1 MTKSLFV
8 TATGTDIGKTY
19 ISGLLVKK
27 MREYGYNCG
36 YFKPVLSGAERNS
49 DGELVPGDCKF
60 VVDTAKLDCKPLDC
74 LSYCFEEA
82 VSPHLASKRLGVEIC
97 LSKIETD
104 YENLSK
110 NYDYMLLEGAGGITC
125 PLRDAVQ
132 KSDLLLMPDLIK
144 YLNKEVIIVAD
155 GGLGTINSVVTTVEY
170 TEMCGIPIKG
180 IILNNFD
187 KNDFMHRDNLYMI
200 EKITGLNV
208 IATVGKDE
216 KNIEIEKEVLEEL
229 FKED

>member
-27 MREYGYNCG
+27 MRDYGFNCG

-82 VSPHLASKRLGVEIC
+82 ISPHLASKRLGVEIC

-104 YENLSK
+104 YENL
-110 NYDYMLLEGAGGITC
+110 
-125 PLRDAVQ
+125 Q
-132 KSDLLLMPDLIK
+132 KIK
-144 YLNKEVIIVAD
+144 TK
-155 GGLGTINSVVTTVEY
+155 
-170 TEMCGIPIKG
+170 
-180 IILNNFD
+180 NNF
-187 KNDFMHRDNLYMI
+187 FNLIIIYFHI
-200 EKITGLNV
+200 IYNNIIIIKKI
-208 IATVGKDE
+208 
-216 KNIEIEKEVLEEL
+216 L
-229 FKED
+229 F